1 MGMSDPAPRPMTV
14 EEFLVWDDGTD
25 TRYELVGGQPVAMA
39 PPAAAHGA
47 LASAVMIQL
56 GTRLRPPCR
65 TISEAGIRL
74 SDHEDI
80 YFQADVAVTCQPL
93 KPGMVP
99 VPDPTIIVEILS
111 PSTAQFD
118 RGRKLA
124 IYREIPSVQ
133 EILLLDST
141 KRYAELWQREDER
154 SWVVRDVIG
163 AGTLRFPSV
172 GIEIPMAALYE
183 GVL

>member
-39 PPAAAHGA
+39 PPAATHGA
-47 LASAVMIQL
+47 LAMAIGIQI

-65 TISEAGIRL
+65 VVSEAGIRL
-74 SDHEDI
+74 PDREDT
-80 YFQADVAVTCQPL
+80 YFQADIAVTCQPL

-141 KRYAELWQREDER
+141 KRCAELWHREDEQ

-163 AGTLRFPSV
+163 GGTLRFPSV

>member
-1 MGMSDPAPRPMTV
+1 MTV
-14 EEFLVWDDGTD
+14 EEFLVWEDGTD
-25 TRYELVGGQPVAMA
+25 TRYELIGGEPVAMA
-39 PPAAAHGA
+39 PPAVAHGA
-47 LASAVMIQL
+47 LAMAVGIQI

-65 TISEAGIRL
+65 VVSEAGIRI
-74 SDHEDI
+74 DERDDT

-99 VPDPTIIVEILS
+99 VPNPTILVEILS
-111 PSTAQFD
+111 PSTAEHD

-141 KRYAELWQREDER
+141 RCRAELWHREDEQ
-154 SWVVRDVIG
+154 SWVVRDIIG
-163 AGTLRFPSV
+163 GGTLRFASV

-183 GVL
+183 GIL

>member
-1 MGMSDPAPRPMTV
+1 MNPGRQLMTV

-25 TRYELVGGQPVAMA
+25 TRYELIGGEPVAMA
-39 PPAAAHGA
+39 PPAATHGA
-47 LASAVMIQL
+47 LAMAVGIQI

-65 TISEAGIRL
+65 VISEAGIRIPNR
-74 SDHEDI
+74 EDT

-111 PSTAQFD
+111 PSTSEHD

-141 KRYAELWQREDER
+141 KRRAELWHREDEQ
-154 SWVVRDVIG
+154 SWVVRDIIG
-163 AGTLRFPSV
+163 GGTLRFASV
-172 GIEIPMAALYE
+172 DIEIPMAALYE
-183 GVL
+183 GIL

>member
-1 MGMSDPAPRPMTV
+1 MGMTDPAPRPMTV

-39 PPAAAHGA
+39 PPSDAHALLAANVVVEFGK
-47 LASAVMIQL
+47 
-56 GTRLRPPCR
+56 RLRPPCR
-65 TISEAGIRL
+65 ARVEAGILLPDR
-74 SDHEDI
+74 DDAW
-80 YFQADVAVTCQPL
+80 FQADVAVGCGPTSS
-93 KPGMVP
+93 KPGTV
-99 VPDPTIIVEILS
+99 DPTIIVEILS

-141 KRYAELWQREDER
+141 KRCAELWHREDEQ
-154 SWVVRDVIG
+154 SWVVRDIIG
-163 AGTLRFPSV
+163 GGTLRFPSV

>member
-1 MGMSDPAPRPMTV
+1 MGMTDPARRLMTV
-14 EEFLVWDDGTD
+14 DEFLVWDDGTD
-25 TRYELVGGQPVAMA
+25 TRYELIGGEPVAMA

-47 LASAVMIQL
+47 LASAVMVQMGI
-56 GTRLRPPCR
+56 RLRPPCR
-65 TISEAGIRL
+65 TISEAGIRIA
-74 SDHEDI
+74 DRDDT
-80 YFQADVAVTCQPL
+80 YFQADIAVTCQPL

-99 VPDPTIIVEILS
+99 VPDPTVIVEILS
-111 PSTAQFD
+111 PSTIDHD

-141 KRYAELWQREDER
+141 RCRAELWHREDEQ
-154 SWVVRDVIG
+154 SWVVRDIIG
-163 AGTLRFPSV
+163 GGTLRFASL